1 MVEGDDGVEE
11 HEESFRYVEDIFH
24 GSSRFGL
31 EVADAVVAHI
41 ANGTAG
47 KRREYES
54 WDCSHSELRELFLEE
69 GQRVAF
75 RSMAETSLENLSR
88 IWTRAG
94 KQCRP

>member
-1 MVEGDDGVEE
+1 MVESRRGNREVGDDFDDLVEVVERDDGIEE
-11 HEESFRYVEDIFH
+11 HKEGFRYVEDIFH

-54 WDCSHSELRELFLEE
+54 WNCRYSEL
-69 GQRVAF
+69 
-75 RSMAETSLENLSR
+75 
-88 IWTRAG
+88 
-94 KQCRP
+94 